1 MPAKVT
7 PSARWFYGRFL
18 LIAGLPVVLLC
29 AYSSSLLE
37 KVAFESRLTIEGELL
52 HTQTTQLLSL
62 LTKLRGEAEEMG
74 RSAELREILSRLK
87 KGERIPAVE
96 WQTSLRPK
104 LARSLPAGLTR
115 ILFFFDLAYE
125 NHRERGWM
133 IDPASSDPP
142 RPLTQEEA
150 ERYASGTETLLDR
163 RRICYGSDGSGETS
177 EVGLVVPLT
186 DHEGRPLDSAV
197 VALYPVSVIQRVFSL
212 FGRREGTLFLLAQDG
227 STILAQGGEEEGRER
242 ALLEELHPERLERIF
257 AAGNGS
263 LTDDPR
269 MLILFSATEV
279 ERTPDTW
286 HLIEMV
292 PKELVSSGLHPQQ
305 IALFL
310 ATLLLLG
317 FVLAATFLL
326 FHALRRPIRQ
336 LAREAGNLAEGD
348 LDRPLRRGP
357 YPLPEVGRI
366 EGAIRRLAE
375 RLRYEYL
382 NQEKRVRE
390 EAAKFETI
398 IEEYIRHEVELKEAN
413 EAQERRLEELQA
425 LNVVSEVLITSDDLE
440 DQLQTAIQ
448 TMCGVLHAT
457 SATIG
462 LLTPDDPKMLRTRFY
477 RSGHALERP
486 VLMPL
491 HEITGH
497 NALSEGRIVAC
508 EDLFETSL
516 GKLSQELAAS
526 EEFRAF
532 LALPLIN
539 KGNPLGLITLM
550 FEEPRSFSQEE
561 TDLASMITDQV
572 AVAVE
577 RAALREEI
585 HEKIRQLEASDKLK
599 SEFIRNI
606 SHELRT
612 PLNAI
617 IGYTSILI
625 EQIYGTI
632 NDDQHQAL
640 GKVIVHAKHLLKMIN
655 QILDLSRIDSGQM
668 TIVAEEVEI
677 GTLIEETTSIFA
689 HLVREKQIELCKEV
703 SPQIPPLMLDK
714 TKVSQILTNLLDNA
728 VKFTEQGVVT
738 LRVDF
743 DPHGERLRLEVADT
757 GIGIEAEHLETIFEA
772 FRQVDGTTTRKYGG
786 SGLGL
791 AITREL
797 VQLMKGTIE
806 ARSRPGEGSTFT
818 ITIPVRP
825 APSLPQTSAE
835 PPRTDRRAVPESH
848 TR

>member
-1 MPAKVT
+1 GE
-7 PSARWFYGRFL
+7 GR
-18 LIAGLPVVLLC
+18 V
-29 AYSSSLLE
+29 
-37 KVAFESRLTIEGELL
+37 RELL
-52 HTQTTQLLSL
+52 Q
-62 LTKLRGEAEEMG
+62 
-74 RSAELREILSRLK
+74 
-87 KGERIPAVE
+87 
-96 WQTSLRPK
+96 
-104 LARSLPAGLTR
+104 
-115 ILFFFDLAYE
+115 
-125 NHRERGWM
+125 
-133 IDPASSDPP
+133 
-142 RPLTQEEA
+142 
-150 ERYASGTETLLDR
+150 
-163 RRICYGSDGSGETS
+163 
-177 EVGLVVPLT
+177 
-186 DHEGRPLDSAV
+186 
-197 VALYPVSVIQRVFSL
+197 
-212 FGRREGTLFLLAQDG
+212 
-227 STILAQGGEEEGRER
+227 
-242 ALLEELHPERLERIF
+242 ELHPERLERIF

-263 LTDDPR
+263 LTDHPR

-286 HLIEMV
+286 LLIEMI
-292 PKELVSSGLHPQQ
+292 PKVLISSGLHPRQ

-310 ATLLLLG
+310 ATLLLFG
-317 FVLAATFLL
+317 FVVAATFLL
-326 FHALRRPIRQ
+326 FHTMRRPVRR
-336 LAREAGNLAEGD
+336 LAREAGRLAEGD
-348 LDRPLRRGP
+348 LDAPSSQGHFP
-357 YPLPEVGRI
+357 FPELERI
-366 EGAIRRLAE
+366 EDAIRRLSE
-375 RLRYEYL
+375 RLRNEYL
-382 NQEKRVRE
+382 NQERRVRE
-390 EAAKFETI
+390 EATKFETI

-425 LNVVSEVLITSDDLE
+425 LNVVSEVLITSENLE

-448 TMCGVLHAT
+448 TICGVLHAT

-462 LLTPDDPKMLRTRFY
+462 LLTPKNPKMLLTRIY
-477 RSGHALERP
+477 RSGHALRGP
-486 VLMPL
+486 MLMPL
-491 HEITGH
+491 QEITGH
-497 NALSEGRIVAC
+497 SALSERRIVSC
-508 EDLFETSL
+508 EDLFETSI
-516 GKLSQELAAS
+516 GRLSQELAAS

-532 LALPLIN
+532 LSLPLLN

-550 FEEPRSFSQEE
+550 FEEPRTFAQEE
-561 TDLASMITDQV
+561 IDLASMIADQV

-577 RAALREEI
+577 RAELREEI

-655 QILDLSRIDSGQM
+655 QILDLSRIDAGQM
-668 TIVAEEVEI
+668 TIVPEEVEI
-677 GTLIEETTSIFA
+677 ETLIEETTSIFA

-728 VKFTEQGVVT
+728 VKFTEQGIVT
-738 LRVDF
+738 VRVDF
-743 DPHGERLRLEVADT
+743 DPQEERLCLEVTDT
-757 GIGIEAEHLETIFEA
+757 GIGIEATHLETIFDA

-825 APSLPQTSAE
+825 APSLPQTSGE
-835 PPRTDRRAVPESH
+835 PPQTERRALSQSD